1 MRKFTQSTSDVVCG
15 NFRDFG
21 LMAPGL
27 FEYRL
32 TEGPEFIML
41 SLRVEFDREN
51 AHEKVLE
58 FMAKL
63 NMSIIESPVISSLTS
78 AVKKENRE
86 LLQYKHYYELAKG
99 LK

>member
-1 MRKFTQSTSDVVCG
+1 MRTVTKSTSDLICS
-15 NFRDFG
+15 NFKDFG

-51 AHEKVLE
+51 AHDKIID

-63 NMSIIESPVISSLTS
+63 NMSIIESPTISSLTS
-78 AVKKENRE
+78 ALKKENRE
-86 LLQYKHYYELAKG
+86 LTKYKNYFDLAKE